1 MVHILVIDDSA
12 SMIAF
17 LEHTL
22 AAAAYK
28 VTTAVNGKLGL
39 ALMRKRRFDL
49 VITDLFMPESD
60 GIETIRNAIGADLA
74 PRIIAISSKDS
85 IVNLLPAAR
94 ILGALRTLQKPFTAE
109 QLLETVATVLKLPVP
124 AAASSVPRNPPADDS
139 CGTRPV

>member
-1 MVHILVIDDSA
+1 MPRILVIDDSI

-22 AAAAYK
+22 AGAGYE
-28 VTTAVNGKLGL
+28 VTTAANGKLGL
-39 ALMRKRRFDL
+39 AHMKRRRFDL

-60 GIETIRNAIGADLA
+60 GIETIRGAREANLV

-94 ILGALRTLQKPFTAE
+94 MMGALRTLQKPFSAE
-109 QLLETVATVLKLPVP
+109 QLLEVVAAVLKLPLAPTPPDGPGRSEAGAP
-124 AAASSVPRNPPADDS
+124 APRSD
-139 CGTRPV
+139 